1 MEKHF
6 LLQLLVLGSER
17 VVQIHDL
24 TAPTDY
30 SKEAVTDNLQIP
42 SNTGKLTLAQSH

>member
-1 MEKHF
+1 LHF
-6 LLQLLVLGSER
+6 FVPGSER

-30 SKEAVTDNLQIP
+30 STEAVADNREIP
-42 SNTGKLTLAQSH
+42 SNTGKLTLEQSN

>member
-1 MEKHF
+1 MTMEKHF
-6 LLQLLVLGSER
+6 LLQFLVLGSER

-30 SKEAVTDNLQIP
+30 SKEAVTDN
-42 SNTGKLTLAQSH
+42 

>member
-1 MEKHF
+1 MTVENYF

-24 TAPTDY
+24 TAPADY
-30 SKEAVTDNLQIP
+30 SKEAVTDN
-42 SNTGKLTLAQSH
+42 